1 MTLLTAGVL
10 GACATGN
17 ANEKLRDPQDKPN
30 IIFIMADDLGW
41 QNVGYMG
48 ARYFETSNI
57 DQLAADG
64 MTFSRAYAR
73 EHILIHVFVSLS

>member
-1 MTLLTAGVL
+1 
-10 GACATGN
+10 
-17 ANEKLRDPQDKPN
+17 
-30 IIFIMADDLGW
+30 MADDLGW

-73 EHILIHVFVSLS
+73 EHILIHKSMAYEISSRSLLHLV